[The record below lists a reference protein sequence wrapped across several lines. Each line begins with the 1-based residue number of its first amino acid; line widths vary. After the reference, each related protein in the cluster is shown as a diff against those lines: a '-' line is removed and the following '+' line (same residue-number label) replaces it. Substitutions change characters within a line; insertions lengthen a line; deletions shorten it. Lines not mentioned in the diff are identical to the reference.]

1 MAFSTHPI
9 FQHFISVVYIMK
21 DNSSNREGNVLWIFH
36 FCVYTPCGKTR
47 SNDKEVTKKE
57 QLLV

>member
-9 FQHFISVVYIMK
+9 FQQFISIIYIMK

-36 FCVYTPCGKTR
+36 FCVYASRGEIW
-47 SNDKEVTKKE
+47 SNDKEATKKK